1 MSKFYFS
8 TISFLNNIQSISG
21 ESGSVLSGKICT
33 PQYEFATFSKLCVK
47 DLNFKEIGEDFIA
60 ITGTLLYKG
69 LRGADLLSQVFSD
82 YIERGDSLRSTFW
95 GNYAV
100 IIKHGNRITFFGEE
114 TYFYDIFYYCKEGS
128 IVVSNDLYSIY
139 RNVANLEVDKHN
151 VLEQAYLNGVIGNE
165 TVLKDV
171 YRLSGDQKIVIDI
184 KQRSLRIEAMPVDW
198 TRVTLSFD
206 ESVEE
211 LTSSLKNEG
220 EVLKSAFKSTA
231 ICMTGGLDSRLS
243 FAALIAGGNRP
254 SLYYGVGDSPLTNT
268 HNEDLEICKLFSETY
283 NLSLTTMDWS
293 TPTPIDLNWDQYLDK
308 YGLLY
313 HAYAS
318 SGHVMSSLED
328 IKEEYVT
335 LGLVGELFRTL
346 DFTETRKYFT
356 IEEYVDEYYLPKN
369 EAGTHIEKRCEDF
382 PAFRKRLIEKYT
394 GVCKRFNLDPDNM
407 KVEDFFYLNLE
418 YRANADNV
426 MLNLINRMRYC
437 SWLLGAHPVI
447 KLANVNS
454 DYLKKSHYMLCA
466 LEKLCPECLEIP
478 VFSHQR
484 KMVYNKYRKKLLKP
498 TKVRI
503 RHVISSFL
511 PKCLKKQLIAIVYK
525 ETQRNI
531 QEISPNVGDIYND
544 YWGKDQIEVN
554 ISYCDMAL
562 IQYIYALG
570 NKCSVDIPRL

>member
-8 TISFLNNIQSISG
+8 NASFLNNTQSENPG
-21 ESGSVLSGKICT
+21 NVLSGKIST
-33 PQYEFATFSKLCVK
+33 PLYEFAVFHKLCVS
-47 DLNFKEIGEDFIA
+47 DLNFKEFGEDFIA
-60 ITGTLLYKG
+60 VTGTLLYKG
-69 LRGADLLSQVFSD
+69 LRGIDLLSQVYND
-82 YIERGDSLRSTFW
+82 YIKQGDSLRKSFW

-100 IIKHGNRITFFGEE
+100 IIKHGDCIVIFGEE
-114 TYFYDIFYYCKEGS
+114 TYFYDIFYYYKGGD
-128 IVVSNDLYSIY
+128 IIVSNDLYSIY
-139 RNVANLEVDKHN
+139 KSVDNLIIDKHN

-165 TVLKDV
+165 TVLNEV
-171 YRLSGDQKIVIDI
+171 FRLSGNQKIVIDL
-184 KQRSLRIEAMPVDW
+184 KQRSLRVEAMPVDW
-198 TRVTLSFD
+198 SRVAMSFD
-206 ESVEE
+206 ESVGV
-211 LTSSLKNEG
+211 LASSLKKEG
-220 EVLKSAFKSTA
+220 EALKSTYKSTA

-243 FAALIAGGNRP
+243 FAALIAGGNKP
-254 SLYYGVGDSPLTNT
+254 SLYYGVGNSPLTNT
-268 HNEDLEICKLFSETY
+268 HNEDLEICKLFSEAY
-283 NLSLTTMDWS
+283 NLPLTTMDWS

-335 LGLVGELFRTL
+335 LGQVGELFRTL

-369 EAGTHIEKRCEDF
+369 EAGTQIEKRYEDF

-437 SWLLGAHPVI
+437 SWLLVTYPVI
-447 KLANVNS
+447 KQANINV
-454 DYLKKSHYMLCA
+454 DFLKKSHYMLCA

-478 VFSHQR
+478 VFSHQH
-484 KMVYNKYRKKLLKP
+484 KKVYNKRRKKLVDPIK
-498 TKVRI
+498 TRI
-503 RHVISSFL
+503 RHALFAPVPI
-511 PKCLKKQLIAIVYK
+511 KLKMKLASRMSKPETKK
-525 ETQRNI
+525 ELNLSEKSLLNYPEHLRN
-531 QEISPNVGDIYND
+531 
-544 YWGKDQIEVN
+544 N
-554 ISYCDMAL
+554 ISRFDIVM
-562 IQYIYALG
+562 IQYMYALK
-570 NKCSVDIPRL
+570 NVRS